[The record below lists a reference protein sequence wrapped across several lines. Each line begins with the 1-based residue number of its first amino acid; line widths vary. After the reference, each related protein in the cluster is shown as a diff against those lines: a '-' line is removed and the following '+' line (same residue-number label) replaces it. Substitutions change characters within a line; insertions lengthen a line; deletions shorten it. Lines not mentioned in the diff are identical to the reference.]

1 MVVQQGSK
9 APAFSLT
16 DKDGKLVNLKDIHST
31 FVVVYFYP
39 KDNTPGCTLE
49 AQEFSQLNKEFEK
62 KDARVIGISGGSD
75 ATKQKFCEKHD
86 LSITLLSDSDFKVSS
101 EYGVYGEKKFMGR
114 TFMGIRRTTFVLDKN
129 KNVIHVFENV
139 KAKGHANAVLE
150 VLA

>member
-1 MVVQQGSK
+1 MVQQGSK